1 MPSALLELGDR
12 YWALGLPAAARSAL
26 ARALAA
32 DSDPAPALRLTDIAL
47 AQGDAQAARTYA
59 AEAAKRAPGP
69 ATRILLGRAQVA
81 AGELAAA
88 RMSLLAALDAPKLQ
102 PWDRIRA
109 HLELARAAHAQ
120 GDAAGAG
127 AQAGAAFEAAL
138 TTLAKATAVT
148 AEELTVIEEV
158 CAAIVA
164 HGRSADAT
172 SMLAKK
178 GSVTTTSTSTSTSS
192 DEHVRPSAKKGSVTT
207 TSTSTS
213 SDEHV
218 RPRETD
224 MGSVTTTSTSP
235 DEHVRSG
242 EVEVVVTDPILAAAL
257 LAARHAAGDNAVSDR
272 AIDAALAA
280 IDPAV
285 GGLAVVLR
293 RLERR
298 VRKHGNAERAALIA
312 ELDGLVRTSAGEA
325 LPAGDR
331 ARLWFL
337 YGSLCADEASAR
349 AQAEDAY
356 RKGLAFQPGHVG
368 AACRL
373 ALLMLERGDQSGA
386 LAEIERALRI
396 DASHGLAWRNAARML
411 DAQSP
416 SLGVVVGRLL
426 DAANPGA
433 GSAAA
438 GVAPRL
444 VTATAEV
451 ARHDVLAGVYA
462 HGHRVKNLLGIIGA
476 RTRSARKLAVE
487 GDVHDRLKDLETD
500 VTALYE
506 EWAQYLRSM
515 QAPTPTI
522 ELVPLSTLLHEIVVA
537 AQARTQHV
545 PITLEISAGL
555 PDIRGDRMLLR
566 EALLNVVSNAG
577 EACGA
582 TTPHGEVAV
591 RARAVAAPGGSAAP
605 IVEVVIADT
614 GPGIPRAHLGR
625 LFVPGF
631 TTKETGSGVGL
642 AIAERAVAA
651 HHGRIT
657 VESEEGRG
665 TTITITLPTDKTG
678 LLQVIPLG
686 PMGREERA

>member
-1 MPSALLELGDR
+1 MTSALLDLGDR

-26 ARALAA
+26 LRALAESA
-32 DSDPAPALRLTDIAL
+32 DPAPALRLTDIAL
-47 AQGDAQAARTYA
+47 VQGDAQGARQFA

-69 ATRILLGRAQVA
+69 ATRILLGRAQLA

-88 RMSLLAALDAPKLQ
+88 RMSLLAALDSPKLG
-102 PWDRIRA
+102 PWDRARA
-109 HLELARAAHAQ
+109 HLELSRAAHTH
-120 GDAAGAG
+120 GDAAGAA

-138 TTLAKATAVT
+138 AAAGRGPGGDDLTL
-148 AEELTVIEEV
+148 IEEV
-158 CAAIVA
+158 CAAVVA
-164 HGRSADAT
+164 HGRAEDAAAG
-172 SMLAKK
+172 LEAAR
-178 GSVTTTSTSTSTSS
+178 GRPG
-192 DEHVRPSAKKGSVTT
+192 VRLCAV
-207 TSTSTS
+207 
-213 SDEHV
+213 
-218 RPRETD
+218 
-224 MGSVTTTSTSP
+224 
-235 DEHVRSG
+235 
-242 EVEVVVTDPILAAAL
+242 AL
-257 LAARHAAGDNAVSDR
+257 LAARHAGGDAAVTDR
-272 AIDAALAA
+272 AIDAELAA
-280 IDPAV
+280 IEAEAPTAAV
-285 GGLAVVLR
+285 KLR

-298 VRKHGNAERAALIA
+298 ARRPSGDPAELIGELEALIA
-312 ELDGLVRTSAGEA
+312 ASAAED
-325 LPAGDR
+325 LPAVDR

-337 YGSLCADEASAR
+337 YASVCADEPQAR
-349 AQAEDAY
+349 DRAEAAY
-356 RKGLAFQPGHVG
+356 RKGLMYQPGHTG

-373 ALLMLERGDQSGA
+373 ALLMLDRGDQAGA

-396 DASHGLAWRNAARML
+396 DSSHGLAWRNAARML

-433 GSAAA
+433 GTAAG

-476 RTRSARKLAVE
+476 RARSARKVAGE
-487 GDVHDRLKDLETD
+487 GELGDRLKDLETD

-522 ELVPLSTLLHEIVVA
+522 ELVPLSPLVHEVVVA
-537 AQARTQHV
+537 AQARTQQV
-545 PITLEISAGL
+545 PISLETAAGL
-555 PDIRGDRMLLR
+555 PDVRGDRMLLR
-566 EALLNVVSNAG
+566 EAFLNVISNAA
-577 EACGA
+577 EACAPAGGA
-582 TTPHGEVAV
+582 VAV
-591 RARAVAAPGGSAAP
+591 RVRSVASPGGGTAP
-605 IVEVVIADT
+605 IVELVVADT

-642 AIAERAVAA
+642 AIAERVVAA

-657 VESEEGRG
+657 VDSEEGRG
-665 TTITITLPTDKTG
+665 TTITITLPTDKSGLSSLPLWTTG
-678 LLQVIPLG
+678 
-686 PMGREERA
+686 ERGSP